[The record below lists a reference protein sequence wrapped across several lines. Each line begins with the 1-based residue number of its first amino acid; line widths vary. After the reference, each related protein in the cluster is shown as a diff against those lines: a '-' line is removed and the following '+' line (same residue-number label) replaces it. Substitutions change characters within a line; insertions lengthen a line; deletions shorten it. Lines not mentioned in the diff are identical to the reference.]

1 MARKIFRPVFPE
13 NLTRNVLFYTLWKK
27 VDSKSNSLLEYFNQ
41 ATKNHKCLQNCADFQ
56 QKIRAQNAMLKY
68 RVNILACQNFILIH
82 TVNCFMEVCTVVVN
96 REIGYLTDSK
106 KVTIITIPW
115 PMEKIYGN
123 FFWKYSKNRPPRA
136 SKIQA
141 ICPAKIWLYSLIIL
155 WQPVFYKILFL

>member
-1 MARKIFRPVFPE
+1 MKESRSKPFYSRLLIINILMIFYMVIRKIFRPVFPE

-82 TVNCFMEVCTVVVN
+82 TVNCFMEVRTVVV
-96 REIGYLTDSK
+96 K
-106 KVTIITIPW
+106 
-115 PMEKIYGN
+115 
-123 FFWKYSKNRPPRA
+123 
-136 SKIQA
+136 
-141 ICPAKIWLYSLIIL
+141 
-155 WQPVFYKILFL
+155 